1 MTTNYN
7 LTSSMSDRQ
16 NFDEMIRRDAEEMLS
31 ASPFNDP
38 FSYEDDA
45 WLVDPEHT
53 AQAAFETFESVAA
66 TIESGEEAVI
76 LVDDM
81 AEAKARYMQL
91 FPPTVR
97 DWQKNYMV
105 DYLTEEMS
113 GDDGKGYTGFI
124 IIAPGGHQNGL
135 AYNPVTIDIV
145 GLEADGDQV
154 AYRQSD
160 DGQDG
165 DWEIGGIEDAVE
177 EALSLREQLVSTEKE
192 IEEMAAQDEILAAL
206 G

>member
-7 LTSSMSDRQ
+7 LTSSMSDRYD
-16 NFDEMIRRDAEEMLS
+16 FDEMISQAAEGMLQTL
-31 ASPFNDP
+31 PFNEGR
-38 FSYEDDA
+38 EDDA
-45 WLVDPEHT
+45 WQQEPELY
-53 AQAAFETFESVAA
+53 AQAAFENFESVAA

-81 AEAKARYMQL
+81 DEAKARYMEV
-91 FPPTVR
+91 FPQAVR
-97 DWQKNYMV
+97 NWQKEMMV
-105 DYLTEEMS
+105 DYLAEKMS
-113 GDDGKGYTGFI
+113 GDEGKGYTDFI
-124 IIAPGGHQNGL
+124 IVSPGGYEDGL